1 MGSFG
6 NNKNL
11 IMESTHI
18 SLDDIKKAQRDLAL
32 FETQTMLRQE
42 IDSINQIQ
50 SQVIAM
56 NMHKK
61 TTTLKTLQKKLD
73 YFIKFKEIYDTIQ
86 SDNDK
91 KSNLIKKIY
100 GIECEIREKYR
111 KLADDEIMVATREL
125 RDKVEVVK
133 SKIKQTLLVPTDCVH
148 CDVDG
153 LLFRGMLCFMCGQTI
168 RFSS

>member
-1 MGSFG
+1 
-6 NNKNL
+6 
-11 IMESTHI
+11 MESTHT

-32 FETQTMLRQE
+32 LKTQTMLRRE
-42 IDSINQIQ
+42 IESINQIQ
-50 SQVIAM
+50 SQIQSQSQSQVIAT
-56 NMHKK
+56 NLHKK
-61 TTTLKTLQKKLD
+61 TKTLKTLQKKLD
-73 YFIKFKEIYDTIQ
+73 YFIKFKEIYETIQ
-86 SDNDK
+86 SDRDK
-91 KSNLIKKIY
+91 KSDLRREIY

-111 KLADDEIMVATREL
+111 KLADAEIDVATREL